1 MAVVSIEDYVA
12 LVKAHNDQDETQFR
26 HVLKVT
32 AIHESAAGHG
42 NNARTLHRIVDHLD
56 TTPVT
61 SLDAGGKYA
70 TINPTASFNDL
81 VLPAETKNTLSG
93 FVEEW
98 RQKDKLAN
106 YGLFPRRKLLLEG
119 PPGTG
124 KTMTAQCVA
133 KELGIP
139 LHVLQ
144 AHGIIAKYLGE
155 TAARLHE
162 AFSLMRQHPGVFLLD
177 EFDSFATDRGRDG
190 EVGEMRRIVNTLLQL
205 LDRDI
210 PNRIII
216 AATNNRGLLDKAVY
230 RRFDTI
236 IHYNLPT
243 VDETMLITK
252 QILRQFTPDFECAR
266 DTAKEM
272 TGLSQAEI
280 RNLCLNAARQAAL
293 ADSIVDNKT
302 LLALAKHK
310 LAHE

>member
-1 MAVVSIEDYVA
+1 MVSIEDYVA
-12 LVKAHNDQDETQFR
+12 LVKAHNNQDETQFR

-293 ADSIVDNKT
+293 TDSIVDNKT